1 MEKGGHAVTSIEQQL
16 LKHIKEELVS
26 SFKGDIQSDTDLAEV
41 IDSTAIMELVVWI
54 EGTFGFTVEID
65 DINPDNFG
73 NVQRLDA
80 WIRRNIESTA
90 A

>member
-1 MEKGGHAVTSIEQQL
+1 VTSLEQQL
-16 LKHIKEELVS
+16 LAYIKEGLVS
-26 SFKGDIQSDTDLAEV
+26 SFKGDIQSDTHLIGI

-54 EGTFGFTVEID
+54 EGTFGFSVEID

-73 NVQRLDA
+73 SIRLLA
-80 WIRRNIESTA
+80 VWIQRNIEGNA

>member
-1 MEKGGHAVTSIEQQL
+1 VTSIEQQL

-26 SFKGDIQSDTDLAEV
+26 SFKGDIQSDTDLAGI

-65 DINPDNFG
+65 DISPDNFG
-73 NVQRLDA
+73 TVQRLDA
-80 WIRRNIESTA
+80 WIRRNLESTA

>member
-1 MEKGGHAVTSIEQQL
+1 LT
-16 LKHIKEELVS
+16 HIKEDLVS
-26 SFKGDIQSDTDLAEV
+26 SFKGDIQSDTDLIGI

-73 NVQRLDA
+73 SVRRLGA
-80 WIRRNIESTA
+80 WIQRNSKGTA